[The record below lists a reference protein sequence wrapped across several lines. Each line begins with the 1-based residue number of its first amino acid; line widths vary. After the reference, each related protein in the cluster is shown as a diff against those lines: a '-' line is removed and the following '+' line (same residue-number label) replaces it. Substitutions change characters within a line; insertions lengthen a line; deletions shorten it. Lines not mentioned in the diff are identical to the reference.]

1 MHKYFIKTPGIV
13 KTLFPTFVWSM
24 PDEDK
29 SVYLTFDDGPHP
41 VVTPFVLD
49 LLKQY
54 NAAASFFCIGKN
66 VINHPDVYKRIIE
79 EGHTVGNHSHNHQN
93 GWKTPVKQYLADVA
107 TAAIY
112 IDSNLYRPP
121 YGRIRLKQAAGIK
134 QAMNKTSARIIMWD
148 VLSADF
154 DTSISTTVCVNNVL
168 SNIEPGS
175 IVVFHDS
182 EKAFRILKEAL
193 PVIMEKLKEMGYKMK
208 RIEQEL
214 S

>member
-13 KTLFPTFVWSM
+13 KTLFPSFIWSM
-24 PDEDK
+24 PAEDK
-29 SVYLTFDDGPHP
+29 SVYITFDDGPHP
-41 VVTPFVLD
+41 LVTPFVLD

-54 NAAASFFCIGKN
+54 NAKATFFCIGKN
-66 VINHPDVYKRIIE
+66 VINQPGVYSRILE
-79 EGHTVGNHSHNHQN
+79 EGHTVGNHSQNHLN
-93 GWKTPVKQYLADVA
+93 GWKTPGQQYLADVA
-107 TAAIY
+107 TAANY

-121 YGRIRLKQAAGIK
+121 YGKIRLKQAAGIK
-134 QAMNKTSARIIMWD
+134 QAINKTDARIIMWD

-154 DTSISTTVCVNNVL
+154 DSEISVNDCVNNVIT
-168 SNIEPGS
+168 NIEPGS

-193 PVIMEKLKEMGYKMK
+193 PVIIEKLKEKGYKMK
-208 RIEQEL
+208 RIEQEV

>member
-13 KTLFPTFVWSM
+13 KTLFPSFVWSM
-24 PDEDK
+24 PAEDK
-29 SVYLTFDDGPHP
+29 LVYLTFDDGPHP
-41 VVTPFVLD
+41 SVTPFVLD

-66 VINHPDVYKRIIE
+66 VIQHPDIYNRIIK
-79 EGHTVGNHSHNHQN
+79 EGHTVGNHSHNHLN
-93 GWKTPVKQYLADVA
+93 GWKTPVKQYLEDVA
-107 TAAIY
+107 NAANY

-134 QAMNKTSARIIMWD
+134 HAMNKTNARIIMWD

-154 DTSISTTVCVNNVL
+154 DIEISATDCVNNVL

-182 EKAFRILKEAL
+182 EKAFPILKEAL
-193 PVIMEKLKEMGYKMK
+193 PVIMQKLKEGGYKLK

>member
-13 KTLFPTFVWSM
+13 KTLFPSFVWSM
-24 PDEDK
+24 PAEDK
-29 SVYLTFDDGPHP
+29 LVYLTFDDGPHP
-41 VVTPFVLD
+41 SVTPFVLD

-66 VINHPDVYKRIIE
+66 VIQHPDIYNRIIK
-79 EGHTVGNHSHNHQN
+79 EGHTVGNHSHNHLN
-93 GWKTPVKQYLADVA
+93 GWKTPVKQYLEDVA
-107 TAAIY
+107 NAANY
-112 IDSNLYRPP
+112 IDSILYRPP
-121 YGRIRLKQAAGIK
+121 YGRIRLRQAAGIK
-134 QAMNKTSARIIMWD
+134 HAMNKSNARIIMWD

-154 DTSISTTVCVNNVL
+154 DTEISATDCVNNVL

-182 EKAFRILKEAL
+182 EKAFPILKEAL
-193 PVIMEKLKEMGYKMK
+193 PVIMEKLKERGYKMK